1 MFINTAKGAEASA
14 IVYSVVETARANNL
28 SVYKYL
34 EYLFTE
40 LPKYRAENGNIDP
53 GKLDPLLPWAAE
65 LPESVH
71 KPRR

>member
-1 MFINTAKGAEASA
+1 MI
-14 IVYSVVETARANNL
+14 YSVVETAKANNL
-28 SVYKYL
+28 NVYKYL

-40 LPKYRAENGNIDP
+40 LPKCRDENGNIDP
-53 GKLDPLLPWAAE
+53 SKLDPLLPWAAE

>member
-1 MFINTAKGAEASA
+1 MI
-14 IVYSVVETARANNL
+14 YSVVETAKANNL
-28 SVYKYL
+28 NVYKYL

-40 LPKYRAENGNIDP
+40 LPKYRDENGNIDP
-53 GKLDPLLPWAAE
+53 SKLDPLLPWAAE